1 MNKEYGDI
9 ASGTT
14 GTSGFAIGL
23 LVGAVA
29 GAAVALLF
37 APKPGAEL
45 RGNIGESVT
54 SLRDAAARRLR
65 DIANRAG
72 TGIDDLSATVGKV
85 KSSASSAARDIM
97 ESATEHARPDGRTR
111 V

>member
-1 MNKEYGDI
+1 MHKELGDI
-9 ASGTT
+9 AGGTT

-37 APKPGAEL
+37 APKPGVEL

-65 DIANRAG
+65 DIANRA
-72 TGIDDLSATVGKV
+72 GIDDLSATVGKV